1 MVSVIICFYERTK
14 HLFLCLD
21 SLKLNQEFFDEVI
34 ISDDGSSIETI
45 DLVKSEIKKYPFK
58 IKFVTRESSGFE
70 VAASRNNGIRHSK
83 GSYLIFIDCDL
94 ALLPGSLEPHR
105 KFSQRRKFLIG
116 HCKYLDEKSSLKIL
130 SDKKDI
136 PDRLVQLYD
145 QIDGSNLLK
154 LEKRQR
160 KLNLLLSFRLASYK
174 SQALG
179 GHFSLFKE
187 DIIRINGYDEKFKGW
202 GAEDCDLGRRLVKS
216 GCRGVPIQSSAKSL
230 HIWHHKEK
238 NAQNWESAN
247 NIEYFNRKNMN
258 QFCKKGIIQ

>member
-45 DLVKSEIKKYPFK
+45 DLVKSEIKKYAFK

-70 VAASRNNGIRHSK
+70 VAASRNNGIRNSR

-230 HIWHHKEK
+230 HIWHPRESFS
-238 NAQNWESAN
+238 NNWQHAS
-247 NIEYFNRKNMN
+247 NIKYFNRNN
-258 QFCKKGIIQ
+258 IAYFCKNGIE

>member
-1 MVSVIICFYERTK
+1 
-14 HLFLCLD
+14 LFLCLD
-21 SLKLNQEFFDEVI
+21 SLKLNQDFFDEVI
-34 ISDDGSSIETI
+34 VSDDGSSIETI

-70 VAASRNNGIRHSK
+70 VAASRNNGIRNSK

-116 HCKYLDEKSSLKIL
+116 HCKYLDEKSSIKIL
-130 SDKKDI
+130 SEKKDI
-136 PDRLVQLYD
+136 PNRLVQLYD

-160 KLNLLLSFRLASYK
+160 KLNLLISLRLASYK

-216 GCRGVPIQSSAKSL
+216 GCRGVPIQCSAKSL
-230 HIWHHKEK
+230 HIWHPRE
-238 NAQNWESAN
+238 NFSNNWKHASNFKYFNRN
-247 NIEYFNRKNMN
+247 NIEYFCKN
-258 QFCKKGIIQ
+258 GIE

>member
-1 MVSVIICFYERTK
+1 MVSVIICFYERTQ
-14 HLFLCLD
+14 HLFRCLD
-21 SLKLNQEFFDEVI
+21 SLEFNRDYFDEVV

-70 VAASRNNGIRHSK
+70 VAASRNNGIRNSR

-94 ALLPGSLEPHR
+94 ALLAGSLEPHR

-116 HCKYLDEKSSLKIL
+116 HCKYLDQKSSLKIL
-130 SDKKDI
+130 SDEENI
-136 PDRLVQLYD
+136 SLRLVKLYD

-160 KLNLLLSFRLASYK
+160 KLNLLLSLRLASYK

-216 GCRGVPIQSSAKSL
+216 GCRGVPIQCSARSL
-230 HIWHHKEK
+230 HIWHPRESFSS
-238 NAQNWESAN
+238 NWQHASNIKYFNRN
-247 NIEYFNRKNMN
+247 NIEYFCKN
-258 QFCKKGIIQ
+258 GIM